1 LFLIPVFDSDPK
13 PTLEMDEAMPTEKSK
28 RTWAAAIQG
37 FVLALGICVFL
48 MLTGYLLLGRELMRL
63 VSGAIPVIATGA
75 AIRYF
80 LDKSR

>member
-1 LFLIPVFDSDPK
+1 MF
-13 PTLEMDEAMPTEKSK
+13 
-28 RTWAAAIQG
+28 
-37 FVLALGICVFL
+37 FL